1 MEDIRG
7 EKMRLRILQLEQEKA
22 MRNQWNDVK
31 EQLRP
36 GTLFRNQL
44 AELKQNKKDEGNLL
58 SVLLNYG
65 AAYLSHR
72 LSEKAGQ
79 KIESTVQQGIEK
91 LTDKMNTMFN
101 KK

>member
-1 MEDIRG
+1 MEDIRR
-7 EKMRLRILQLEQEKA
+7 EKMRLRIVQLEQEKA
-22 MRNQWNDVK
+22 MRSQWNDVK

-65 AAYLSHR
+65 ASYISHR

-91 LTDKMNTMFN
+91 LTDKMNAMFN